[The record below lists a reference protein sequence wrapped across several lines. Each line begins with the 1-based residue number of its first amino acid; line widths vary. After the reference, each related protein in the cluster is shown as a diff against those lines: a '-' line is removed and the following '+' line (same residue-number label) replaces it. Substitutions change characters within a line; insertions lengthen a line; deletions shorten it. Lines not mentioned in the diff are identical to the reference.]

1 MRQTPLTYDNGI
13 MTASAGA
20 SSSNQ
25 FQVTGPL
32 FAPALSVSQSN
43 AAENFAA
50 FFNLPV
56 EDAIDVDYLLAE
68 YLLDD
73 IGNGSSQGPW
83 GLSATPPMM
92 YDARAPAQLATPE
105 DETGQQE
112 EGPQDVSFADVA
124 AGGTFAKDIAQV
136 QQMIAQH
143 AARAQA
149 TVEARTC
156 SSLALPPVA
165 VEAAASP
172 AAAMKRPAPEAAVAA
187 TSGKRRPK
195 SEAQVTR
202 RRERNRILARHT
214 RLRKKFFFEGLQK
227 EVMDLQ
233 REHNALK
240 IIVQSNLDQNV
251 ANEILKDSNIEL
263 PSVVMEN
270 CDTEDAADL
279 DRQDF
284 SLVKSLQF
292 SQQCFVITDPSLQ
305 DNPIVY
311 ASEDFLTLTRYTREE
326 ILGRNCRFLQGP
338 DTNAEKVEAMRKAI
352 SAGQDISVCIANYTA
367 DGEIFW
373 NQLFVAALRDVEDNI
388 VNFVGVCVKVS
399 RPAPDDPEYNKI
411 LPAFQEA
418 KETQETAQD
427 N

>member
-1 MRQTPLTYDNGI
+1 MPTSIEAKLTANI
-13 MTASAGA
+13 TS
-20 SSSNQ
+20 
-25 FQVTGPL
+25 
-32 FAPALSVSQSN
+32 
-43 AAENFAA
+43 
-50 FFNLPV
+50 FF
-56 EDAIDVDYLLAE
+56 
-68 YLLDD
+68 
-73 IGNGSSQGPW
+73 
-83 GLSATPPMM
+83 
-92 YDARAPAQLATPE
+92 RAPAQLATPE

-112 EGPQDVSFADVA
+112 EGSQDVVFAQVA

-149 TVEARTC
+149 TVEARTTTC
-156 SSLALPPVA
+156 SSLALPPPVA

-172 AAAMKRPAPEAAVAA
+172 AAATTKRPAPEAAAAA
-187 TSGKRRPK
+187 TAAKRRPK

-240 IIVQSNLDQNV
+240 IIVQSNLDRNV
-251 ANEILKDSNIEL
+251 AHELLKDSNIEL

-270 CDTEDAADL
+270 CDAEDAADL
-279 DRQDF
+279 NRQDF
-284 SLVKSLQF
+284 SLVKSLQC

-338 DTNAEKVEAMRKAI
+338 DTNAEKVDAMRKAI
-352 SAGQDISVCIANYTA
+352 SAGQDISLCIANYTA

-411 LPAFQEA
+411 LPAFKEV
-418 KETQETAQD
+418 KETQETA
-427 N
+427 